1 MENAIFRIEFVSYL
15 SIRCH
20 SILFGSIYFIF
31 NFDCEMCLL
40 FKCAHKMS
48 AHIQR
53 FIRNENNHYRL
64 RAGAHGDPYASYD
77 VNAELT
83 HLLTFAKIVQIKF
96 EMKRKRGKLKFRS
109 TLRYPNCVSHARC
122 SRRAIVFE
130 HIKYPPPT
138 MDDVG
143 SLFQLCRAVCCML
156 YILYTYE
163 IWKIA
168 AK

>member
-1 MENAIFRIEFVSYL
+1 MENAIFRIEFVSNL
-15 SIRCH
+15 SIRCY
-20 SILFGSIYFIF
+20 SILFGSIYFNF
-31 NFDCEMCLL
+31 NFDCEMCYSNVPTKWARTSNVS
-40 FKCAHKMS
+40 FETK
-48 AHIQR
+48 I
-53 FIRNENNHYRL
+53 NHYSL
-64 RAGAHGDPYASYD
+64 RAGAHDDTCASYD

-83 HLLTFAKIVQIKF
+83 HLLAFAKIVQIKF

-143 SLFQLCRAVCCML
+143 SLFQLYRAGCCML
-156 YILYTYE
+156 YMLYT
-163 IWKIA
+163 
-168 AK
+168 